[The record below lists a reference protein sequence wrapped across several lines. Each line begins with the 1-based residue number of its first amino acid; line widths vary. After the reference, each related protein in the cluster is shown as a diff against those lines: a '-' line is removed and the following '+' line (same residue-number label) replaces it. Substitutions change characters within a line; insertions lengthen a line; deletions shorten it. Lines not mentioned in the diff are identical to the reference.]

1 MRVNENLSKNG
12 IGVEVSEFSLSDL
25 TAENIDF
32 LRAKWVEYGLIVFPK
47 LPLSHDEFKDFALS
61 FGEFGD
67 DPFISSLPDYPNI
80 AEIKRSAKEKATPF
94 GGTWHSDWSFMKK
107 PPSATLLHSKIIPP
121 VGGNTLFANT
131 EKAFAALPDE
141 MKDKLR
147 NLKVIH
153 SAKIPYADDGFY
165 ALEKEERSMK
175 ILPSKEAKA
184 TFSHPMIK
192 IHPETKKECLFI
204 NPVYA
209 INIEDFS
216 EDESQELLWEL
227 YEHMIQDQFIYEHI
241 WNENMLI
248 MWDNRTVMHQATGGY
263 DGYDR
268 LLHRITLAAL

>member
-1 MRVNENLSKNG
+1 MRLSENLSKNG
-12 IGVEVSEFSLSDL
+12 IGVEVTDFSLADL
-25 TAENIDF
+25 TEENISF
-32 LRAKWVEYGLIVFPK
+32 LRSKWVEYGLIVFPK

-61 FGEFGD
+61 FGDFGD

-80 AEIKRSAKEKATPF
+80 AEIKRSANEQATPF

-131 EKAFAALPDE
+131 ERSFAALPEE
-141 MKDKLR
+141 MKNKVR

-184 TFSHPMIK
+184 TFSHPMVK
-192 IHPETKKECLFI
+192 IHPETNKECLFI
-204 NPVYA
+204 NPVYT
-209 INIEDFS
+209 INVEGFS
-216 EDESQELLWEL
+216 EDASQQLLWEL
-227 YEHMIQDQFIYEHI
+227 YEHMIQDQFVYEHV
-241 WNENMLI
+241 WNDDMLI

-268 LLHRITLAAL
+268 LLHRITLAAV

>member
-1 MRVNENLSKNG
+1 MRVSEDLSKNG
-12 IGVEVSEFSLSDL
+12 IGVKVSDFSLSDL
-25 TAENIDF
+25 TEKNISF
-32 LRAKWVEYGLIVFPK
+32 LRSKWVEYGLIVFPK

-61 FGEFGD
+61 FGDFGD

-80 AEIKRSAKEKATPF
+80 AEIKISANEKATPF

-131 EKAFAALPDE
+131 ERSFAALPE
-141 MKDKLR
+141 KMKNKLR

-165 ALEKEERSMK
+165 ALEKEKRSMK

-192 IHPETKKECLFI
+192 IHPETKKECMFI
-204 NPVYA
+204 NPVYT
-209 INIEDFS
+209 INIEGFS
-216 EDESQELLWEL
+216 EDESQQLLWEL
-227 YEHMIQDQFIYEHI
+227 YEHMIQDQFVYEHV
-241 WNENMLI
+241 WNEDMLI
-248 MWDNRTVMHQATGGY
+248 MWDNRTVMHQAMGGY

-268 LLHRITLAAL
+268 LLHRITLAAV

>member
-1 MRVNENLSKNG
+1 MRVSENLSKNG
-12 IGVEVSEFSLSDL
+12 IGVEVTDFSLSDL
-25 TAENIDF
+25 TEENISF
-32 LRAKWVEYGLIVFPK
+32 LRSKWVEYGLIVFPE

-61 FGEFGD
+61 FGDFGD

-80 AEIKRSAKEKATPF
+80 AEIKRSANEKATPF

-131 EKAFAALPDE
+131 ERSFAALPEE
-141 MKDKLR
+141 MKNKLR

-204 NPVYA
+204 NPVYT
-209 INIEDFS
+209 INIEGFS
-216 EDESQELLWEL
+216 EDESQQLLWEL
-227 YEHMIQDQFIYEHI
+227 YEHMIQDQFVYEHV
-241 WNENMLI
+241 WNADMLI

-263 DGYDR
+263 DGFDR
-268 LLHRITLAAL
+268 LLHRITLAAV

>member
-25 TAENIDF
+25 TAENIAF
-32 LRAKWVEYGLIVFPK
+32 LRSKWVEYGLIVFPK

-61 FGEFGD
+61 FGNFGD

-80 AEIKRSAKEKATPF
+80 AEIKRSANEKATPF

-131 EKAFAALPDE
+131 EKAFAALPE
-141 MKDKLR
+141 KMKDKLR

-204 NPVYA
+204 NPVYT
-209 INIEDFS
+209 INIEGFS
-216 EDESQELLWEL
+216 EDESQQLLWEL
-227 YEHMIQDQFIYEHI
+227 YEHMIQDQFVYEHV
-241 WNENMLI
+241 WKEDMLI

-263 DGYDR
+263 DGFDR
-268 LLHRITLAAL
+268 LLHRITLAAV

>member
-1 MRVNENLSKNG
+1 MRVSENLSKNG
-12 IGVEVSEFSLSDL
+12 IGVEVTDFSLTDL
-25 TAENIDF
+25 TRENISF
-32 LRAKWVEYGLIVFPK
+32 LRSKWVEYGLIVFPK

-61 FGEFGD
+61 FGDFGD
-67 DPFISSLPDYPNI
+67 DPFISSLQDYPNI
-80 AEIKRSAKEKATPF
+80 AEIKRSANEKATPF

-131 EKAFAALPDE
+131 EKSFAALPEE
-141 MKDKLR
+141 MKNKLR
-147 NLKVIH
+147 KLKVIH

-184 TFSHPMIK
+184 TFSHPMVK
-192 IHPETKKECLFI
+192 IHPETNKECLFI
-204 NPVYA
+204 NPVYT
-209 INIEDFS
+209 INVEGFS
-216 EDESQELLWEL
+216 DDESQQLLWEL
-227 YEHMIQDQFIYEHI
+227 YEHMIQDQFVYEHV
-241 WNENMLI
+241 WNEDMLI

-268 LLHRITLAAL
+268 LLHRITLAAV

>member
-1 MRVNENLSKNG
+1 MRVSEDLSKNG
-12 IGVEVSEFSLSDL
+12 IGVKVSDFSLSDL
-25 TAENIDF
+25 TEKNISF
-32 LRAKWVEYGLIVFPK
+32 LRSKWVEYGLIVFPK

-61 FGEFGD
+61 FGDFGD

-80 AEIKRSAKEKATPF
+80 AEIKRSANEKATPF

-131 EKAFAALPDE
+131 ERSFAALPE
-141 MKDKLR
+141 KMKNKLR

-165 ALEKEERSMK
+165 ALEKEKRSMK

-204 NPVYA
+204 NPVYT
-209 INIEDFS
+209 INIEGFS
-216 EDESQELLWEL
+216 EDESQQLLWEL
-227 YEHMIQDQFIYEHI
+227 YEHMIQDQFVYEHA
-241 WNENMLI
+241 WNEDMLI
-248 MWDNRTVMHQATGGY
+248 MWDNRTVMHQAMGGY

-268 LLHRITLAAL
+268 LLHRITLAAV

>member
-1 MRVNENLSKNG
+1 MRVSENLSKNG
-12 IGVEVSEFSLSDL
+12 IGVEVSDFSLADL
-25 TAENIDF
+25 TQENISF
-32 LRAKWVEYGLIVFPK
+32 LRSKWVEYGLIVFPK

-61 FGEFGD
+61 FGDFGD

-80 AEIKRSAKEKATPF
+80 AEIKRSANEKATPF

-131 EKAFAALPDE
+131 EKSFAALPED
-141 MKDKLR
+141 MKNRLR

-184 TFSHPMIK
+184 TFSHPMVK
-192 IHPETKKECLFI
+192 IHPETNKECLFI
-204 NPVYA
+204 NPVYT
-209 INIEDFS
+209 INIEGLS
-216 EDESQELLWEL
+216 EDESQQLLWEL
-227 YEHMIQDQFIYEHI
+227 YEHMIQDKFVYEHV
-241 WNENMLI
+241 WNQDMLI

-268 LLHRITLAAL
+268 LLHRITLAAV

>member
-1 MRVNENLSKNG
+1 MRVSENLSKNG
-12 IGVEVSEFSLSDL
+12 IGVEISDFSLSDL
-25 TAENIDF
+25 TTKNISF
-32 LRAKWVEYGLIVFPK
+32 LRSKWVEYGLIVFPK
-47 LPLSHDEFKDFALS
+47 LPLSHNEFKDFALS
-61 FGEFGD
+61 FGDFGD
-67 DPFISSLPDYPNI
+67 DPFISSLPDHPNI
-80 AEIKRSAKEKATPF
+80 AEIKRSANEKATPF

-131 EKAFAALPDE
+131 ERSFAALPED
-141 MKDKLR
+141 MKNKLR
-147 NLKVIH
+147 DLKVIH

-204 NPVYA
+204 NPVYT
-209 INIEDFS
+209 INIEGFS
-216 EDESQELLWEL
+216 EDESQQLLWEL
-227 YEHMIQDQFIYEHI
+227 YEHMIQDQFVYEHA
-241 WNENMLI
+241 WNEDMLI
-248 MWDNRTVMHQATGGY
+248 MWDNRTVMHQAMGGY

-268 LLHRITLAAL
+268 LLHRITLAAV

>member
-1 MRVNENLSKNG
+1 MRVSENLSKNG
-12 IGVEVSEFSLSDL
+12 IGVEVSDFSLADL
-25 TAENIDF
+25 TRENISF
-32 LRAKWVEYGLIVFPK
+32 LRSKWVEYGLIVFPK

-61 FGEFGD
+61 FGDFGD

-80 AEIKRSAKEKATPF
+80 AEIKRSANEKATPF

-131 EKAFAALPDE
+131 ERSFAALPEE
-141 MKDKLR
+141 MKNKLR

-184 TFSHPMIK
+184 TYSHPMVK
-192 IHPETKKECLFI
+192 IHPETNKECLFI
-204 NPVYA
+204 NPVYT
-209 INIEDFS
+209 INVEGFS
-216 EDESQELLWEL
+216 EDESQQLLWEL
-227 YEHMIQDQFIYEHI
+227 YEHMIQDKFVYEHV
-241 WNENMLI
+241 WNEDMLI
-248 MWDNRTVMHQATGGY
+248 MWDNRTIMHQAMGGY

-268 LLHRITLAAL
+268 LLHRITLAAV

>member
-1 MRVNENLSKNG
+1 MRVSENLSKNG
-12 IGVEVSEFSLSDL
+12 IGVEVSDFSLSDL
-25 TAENIDF
+25 TEKNISF
-32 LRAKWVEYGLIVFPK
+32 LRSKWVKYGLIVFPK

-61 FGEFGD
+61 FGDFGD

-80 AEIKRSAKEKATPF
+80 AEIKRSANEKATPF
-94 GGTWHSDWSFMKK
+94 GGTWHSDWSFMKR

-131 EKAFAALPDE
+131 ERSFAALPEE
-141 MKDKLR
+141 MKNKLR

-175 ILPSKEAKA
+175 ILSSKEAKA

-204 NPVYA
+204 NPVYT
-209 INIEDFS
+209 INIEGFS
-216 EDESQELLWEL
+216 EDESQQLLWDL
-227 YEHMIQDQFIYEHI
+227 YEHMIQDQFVYEHV
-241 WNENMLI
+241 WNEDMLI

-268 LLHRITLAAL
+268 LLHRITLAAV

>member
-1 MRVNENLSKNG
+1 MRLSENLSKNG
-12 IGVEVSEFSLSDL
+12 IGVEVSDFSLADL
-25 TAENIDF
+25 TRENISF
-32 LRAKWVEYGLIVFPK
+32 LRSKWVEYGLIVFPK

-61 FGEFGD
+61 FGDFGD

-80 AEIKRSAKEKATPF
+80 AEIKRSANEKATPF

-131 EKAFAALPDE
+131 EKSFAALPEE
-141 MKDKLR
+141 MKNKLR

-184 TFSHPMIK
+184 TFSHPMVK
-192 IHPETKKECLFI
+192 IHPETNKECLFI
-204 NPVYA
+204 NPVYT
-209 INIEDFS
+209 INIEGLS
-216 EDESQELLWEL
+216 EDESQQLLWEL
-227 YEHMIQDQFIYEHI
+227 YEHMIQEQFVYEHV
-241 WNENMLI
+241 WNEDMLI

-268 LLHRITLAAL
+268 LLHRITLAAV

>member
-1 MRVNENLSKNG
+1 MRVSENLSKNG
-12 IGVEVSEFSLSDL
+12 IGVEVSNFSLSDL
-25 TAENIDF
+25 TEENTSF
-32 LRAKWVEYGLIVFPK
+32 LRSKWVEYGLIVFPK

-61 FGEFGD
+61 FGNFGD

-80 AEIKRSAKEKATPF
+80 AEIKRSANEKATPF

-131 EKAFAALPDE
+131 EKSFAALPE
-141 MKDKLR
+141 KMKNKLR
-147 NLKVIH
+147 NLKIIH

-165 ALEKEERSMK
+165 ALENEERSMK

-204 NPVYA
+204 NPVYT
-209 INIEDFS
+209 INIEGFS

-227 YEHMIQDQFIYEHI
+227 YEHMTQDKFVYEHV
-241 WNENMLI
+241 WNEDMLI
-248 MWDNRTVMHQATGGY
+248 MWDNRTVMHQASGGY

-268 LLHRITLAAL
+268 LLHRITLAAV

>member
-1 MRVNENLSKNG
+1 MRVSENLSKNG
-12 IGVEVSEFSLSDL
+12 IGVEVSDFSLSDL
-25 TAENIDF
+25 TEENISF
-32 LRAKWVEYGLIVFPK
+32 LRSKWVEFGLIVFPK

-61 FGEFGD
+61 FGNFGD

-80 AEIKRSAKEKATPF
+80 AEIKRSANEKATPF

-131 EKAFAALPDE
+131 EKSFAALPE
-141 MKDKLR
+141 KMKNKLR

-204 NPVYA
+204 NPVYT
-209 INIEDFS
+209 INIEGFS

-227 YEHMIQDQFIYEHI
+227 YEHMTQDKFVYEHV
-241 WNENMLI
+241 WNEDMLI
-248 MWDNRTVMHQATGGY
+248 MWDNRTVMHQASGGY

-268 LLHRITLAAL
+268 LLHRITLAAV

>member
-25 TAENIDF
+25 TAENVAF
-32 LRAKWVEYGLIVFPK
+32 LRSKWVEYGLIVFPK

-61 FGEFGD
+61 FGNFGD

-80 AEIKRSAKEKATPF
+80 AEIKRSANEKATPF

-131 EKAFAALPDE
+131 ERSFAALSDG
-141 MKDKLR
+141 MKNKLR

-184 TFSHPMIK
+184 TCSHPMIK
-192 IHPETKKECLFI
+192 VHPETKKECLFI
-204 NPVYA
+204 NPVYT
-209 INIEDFS
+209 INIEGFS

-227 YEHMIQDQFIYEHI
+227 YEHMIQDKFVYEHV
-241 WNENMLI
+241 WKEDMLI
-248 MWDNRTVMHQATGGY
+248 MWDNRTVMHQASGGY
-263 DGYDR
+263 DGYER
-268 LLHRITLAAL
+268 LLHRITLAAV

>member
-1 MRVNENLSKNG
+1 MRLSENLSKNG
-12 IGVEVSEFSLSDL
+12 IGVEVSDFSLADL
-25 TAENIDF
+25 TRENISF
-32 LRAKWVEYGLIVFPK
+32 LRSKWVEYGLIVFPK
-47 LPLSHDEFKDFALS
+47 LSLSHDEFKDFALS
-61 FGEFGD
+61 FGDFGD

-80 AEIKRSAKEKATPF
+80 AEIKRSANEKATPF

-131 EKAFAALPDE
+131 EKSFAALPEE
-141 MKDKLR
+141 MKNKLR

-184 TFSHPMIK
+184 TFSHPMVK
-192 IHPETKKECLFI
+192 IHPETNKECLFI
-204 NPVYA
+204 NPVYT
-209 INIEDFS
+209 INIEGFS
-216 EDESQELLWEL
+216 EDESQQLLWEL
-227 YEHMIQDQFIYEHI
+227 YEHMIQEQFVYEHV
-241 WNENMLI
+241 WNEDMLI

-268 LLHRITLAAL
+268 LLHRITLAAV

>member
-25 TAENIDF
+25 TAENIAF

-204 NPVYA
+204 NPVYT
-209 INIEDFS
+209 INIEDLS
-216 EDESQELLWEL
+216 EDESQQLLWEL
-227 YEHMIQDQFIYEHI
+227 YEHMIQDQFIYEHV

>member
-1 MRVNENLSKNG
+1 MRVSENLSKNG
-12 IGVEVSEFSLSDL
+12 IGVEVTDFSLSDL
-25 TAENIDF
+25 TEENISF
-32 LRAKWVEYGLIVFPK
+32 LRSKWVEYGLIVFPK

-61 FGEFGD
+61 FGDFGD

-80 AEIKRSAKEKATPF
+80 AEIKRSANEKATPF

-131 EKAFAALPDE
+131 ERSFAALPEE
-141 MKDKLR
+141 MKNKLR

-184 TFSHPMIK
+184 TFSHPMVK
-192 IHPETKKECLFI
+192 IHPETNKECLFI
-204 NPVYA
+204 NPVYT
-209 INIEDFS
+209 INIEGLS
-216 EDESQELLWEL
+216 EDESQQLLWEL
-227 YEHMIQDQFIYEHI
+227 YEHMIQDKFVYEHV
-241 WNENMLI
+241 WNQDMLI

-268 LLHRITLAAL
+268 LLHRITLAAV

>member
-1 MRVNENLSKNG
+1 MRVSENLSKNG
-12 IGVEVSEFSLSDL
+12 IGVEVTDFSLSDL
-25 TAENIDF
+25 TEENISF
-32 LRAKWVEYGLIVFPK
+32 LRSKWVEYGLIVFPK

-61 FGEFGD
+61 FGDFGD

-80 AEIKRSAKEKATPF
+80 AEIKRSANEKATPF

-131 EKAFAALPDE
+131 ERSFAALPEE
-141 MKDKLR
+141 MKNKLR

-184 TFSHPMIK
+184 TYSHPMVK
-192 IHPETKKECLFI
+192 IHPETNKECLFI
-204 NPVYA
+204 NPVYT
-209 INIEDFS
+209 INIEGFS
-216 EDESQELLWEL
+216 EDESQQLLWEL
-227 YEHMIQDQFIYEHI
+227 YEHMIQDKFVYEHV
-241 WNENMLI
+241 WNEDMLI

-268 LLHRITLAAL
+268 LLHRITLAAV

>member
-1 MRVNENLSKNG
+1 MKVSENLSKNG
-12 IGVEVSEFSLSDL
+12 IGVEVTDFSLSDL
-25 TAENIDF
+25 TEENISF
-32 LRAKWVEYGLIVFPK
+32 LRSKWVEYGLIVFPK
-47 LPLSHDEFKDFALS
+47 LPLSHDEYKDFALS
-61 FGEFGD
+61 FGDFGD

-80 AEIKRSAKEKATPF
+80 AEIKRSANEKATPF

-131 EKAFAALPDE
+131 EKSFAALPE
-141 MKDKLR
+141 KMKNRLR

-184 TFSHPMIK
+184 TFSHPMVK
-192 IHPETKKECLFI
+192 IHPETNKECLFI
-204 NPVYA
+204 NPVYT
-209 INIEDFS
+209 INIEGLS
-216 EDESQELLWEL
+216 EDESQQLLWEL
-227 YEHMIQDQFIYEHI
+227 YEHMIQEQFVYEHV
-241 WNENMLI
+241 WNEDMLI

-268 LLHRITLAAL
+268 LLHRITLAAV

>member
-1 MRVNENLSKNG
+1 MRVSENLSKNG
-12 IGVEVSEFSLSDL
+12 IGVEVSEFSLTDL
-25 TAENIDF
+25 TEENISF
-32 LRAKWVEYGLIVFPK
+32 LRSKWIEYGLIVFPK
-47 LPLSHDEFKDFALS
+47 LPLSHDEFKEFALS
-61 FGEFGD
+61 FGNFGD

-80 AEIKRSAKEKATPF
+80 AEIKRSANEKATPF

-121 VGGNTLFANT
+121 VGGNTIFANT
-131 EKAFAALPDE
+131 EKAFAALPEE
-141 MKDKLR
+141 MKNKLR
-147 NLKVIH
+147 SLKVIH

-184 TFSHPMIK
+184 SYSHPMIK

-204 NPVYA
+204 NPVYT
-209 INIEDFS
+209 INIEDLS
-216 EDESQELLWEL
+216 EDASQQLLWEL
-227 YEHMIQDQFIYEHI
+227 YEHMIQDQFVYEHV
-241 WNENMLI
+241 WNEDMLI

-268 LLHRITLAAL
+268 LLHRITLAAV

>member
-25 TAENIDF
+25 TAENIAF

-204 NPVYA
+204 NPVYT
-209 INIEDFS
+209 INIEGFS
-216 EDESQELLWEL
+216 EDESQQLLWEL
-227 YEHMIQDQFIYEHI
+227 YEHMIQDQFIYEHV

>member
-1 MRVNENLSKNG
+1 MRLSENLSKNG
-12 IGVEVSEFSLSDL
+12 IGVEVSDFSLADL
-25 TAENIDF
+25 TRENISF
-32 LRAKWVEYGLIVFPK
+32 LRSKWVKYGLIVFPK

-61 FGEFGD
+61 FGDFGD

-80 AEIKRSAKEKATPF
+80 AEIKRSANEKATPF

-131 EKAFAALPDE
+131 EKSFAALPE
-141 MKDKLR
+141 KMKNRLR

-184 TFSHPMIK
+184 TYSHPMVK
-192 IHPETKKECLFI
+192 IHPETNKECLFI
-204 NPVYA
+204 NPVYT
-209 INIEDFS
+209 INIEGFS
-216 EDESQELLWEL
+216 EDESQQLLWEL
-227 YEHMIQDQFIYEHI
+227 YEHMIQEQFVYEHV
-241 WNENMLI
+241 WNEDMLI

-268 LLHRITLAAL
+268 LLHRITLAAV

>member
-25 TAENIDF
+25 TAENIAF
-32 LRAKWVEYGLIVFPK
+32 LRAKWVKYGLIVFPK

-131 EKAFAALPDE
+131 EKAFAALPGE

-204 NPVYA
+204 NPVYT
-209 INIEDFS
+209 INIEGFS
-216 EDESQELLWEL
+216 EDESQQLLWEL
-227 YEHMIQDQFIYEHI
+227 YEHMIQDQFIYEHV

>member
-1 MRVNENLSKNG
+1 MRVSENLSKNG
-12 IGVEVSEFSLSDL
+12 IGVEVTDFSLADL
-25 TAENIDF
+25 TRENISF
-32 LRAKWVEYGLIVFPK
+32 LRSKWVDYGLIVFPM

-61 FGEFGD
+61 FGVFGD

-80 AEIKRSAKEKATPF
+80 AEIKRSANEKATPF

-131 EKAFAALPDE
+131 EKSFAALPEE
-141 MKDKLR
+141 MKNKLR
-147 NLKVIH
+147 KLKVIH

-184 TFSHPMIK
+184 TFSHPMVK
-192 IHPETKKECLFI
+192 IHPETNKECLFI
-204 NPVYA
+204 NPVYT
-209 INIEDFS
+209 INIEGFS
-216 EDESQELLWEL
+216 EDESQQLLWEL
-227 YEHMIQDQFIYEHI
+227 YEHMIQDKFVYEHI
-241 WNENMLI
+241 WNEDMLI
-248 MWDNRTVMHQATGGY
+248 MWDNRTVMHQAMGGY

-268 LLHRITLAAL
+268 LLHRITLAAV

>member
-1 MRVNENLSKNG
+1 MRLSENLSKNG
-12 IGVEVSEFSLSDL
+12 IGVEVSDFSLADL
-25 TAENIDF
+25 TRENISF
-32 LRAKWVEYGLIVFPK
+32 LRSKWVEYGLIVFPK
-47 LPLSHDEFKDFALS
+47 LSLSHDEFKDFALS
-61 FGEFGD
+61 FGDFGD

-80 AEIKRSAKEKATPF
+80 AEIKRSANEKATPF

-131 EKAFAALPDE
+131 EKSFAALPEE
-141 MKDKLR
+141 MKNKLR

-184 TFSHPMIK
+184 TYSHPMVK
-192 IHPETKKECLFI
+192 IHPETNKECLFI
-204 NPVYA
+204 NPVYT
-209 INIEDFS
+209 INIEGFS
-216 EDESQELLWEL
+216 EDESQQLLWEL
-227 YEHMIQDQFIYEHI
+227 YEHMIQEQFVYEHV
-241 WNENMLI
+241 WNEDMLI

-268 LLHRITLAAL
+268 LLHRITLAAV

>member
-1 MRVNENLSKNG
+1 MRVSENLSKNG
-12 IGVEVSEFSLSDL
+12 IGVEVSDFSLSDL
-25 TAENIDF
+25 TEENISF
-32 LRAKWVEYGLIVFPK
+32 LRSKWVEYGLIVFPK

-61 FGEFGD
+61 FGNFGD

-80 AEIKRSAKEKATPF
+80 AEIKRSANEKATPF

-131 EKAFAALPDE
+131 EKSFAALPE
-141 MKDKLR
+141 KMKNKLR

-204 NPVYA
+204 NPVYT
-209 INIEDFS
+209 INIESFS

-227 YEHMIQDQFIYEHI
+227 YEHMTQDKFVYEHV
-241 WNENMLI
+241 WNEDMLI

-268 LLHRITLAAL
+268 LLHRITLAAI

>member
-1 MRVNENLSKNG
+1 MRVSENLSKNG
-12 IGVEVSEFSLSDL
+12 IGVAVTDFSLADL
-25 TAENIDF
+25 TEENISF
-32 LRAKWVEYGLIVFPK
+32 LRSKWVEYGLIVFPK
-47 LPLSHDEFKDFALS
+47 LPLSHDEFKNFALS
-61 FGEFGD
+61 FGDFGD

-80 AEIKRSAKEKATPF
+80 AEIKRSANEKATPF

-131 EKAFAALPDE
+131 ERSFAALPEE
-141 MKDKLR
+141 MKNKLR

-184 TFSHPMIK
+184 TFSHPMVK
-192 IHPETKKECLFI
+192 IHPETNKECLFI
-204 NPVYA
+204 NPVYT
-209 INIEDFS
+209 INIEGFS
-216 EDESQELLWEL
+216 EDESQQLLWEL
-227 YEHMIQDQFIYEHI
+227 YEHMIQEQFVYEHV
-241 WNENMLI
+241 WNEDMLI

-268 LLHRITLAAL
+268 LLHRITLAAV

>member
-1 MRVNENLSKNG
+1 MRLSENLSKNG
-12 IGVEVSEFSLSDL
+12 IGVEVSDFSLADL
-25 TAENIDF
+25 TRENISF
-32 LRAKWVEYGLIVFPK
+32 LRSKWVEYGLIVFPK

-61 FGEFGD
+61 FGDFGD

-80 AEIKRSAKEKATPF
+80 AEIKRSANEKATPF

-131 EKAFAALPDE
+131 EKSFAALPE
-141 MKDKLR
+141 KMKNRLR

-184 TFSHPMIK
+184 TYSHPMVK
-192 IHPETKKECLFI
+192 IHPETNKVCLFI
-204 NPVYA
+204 NPVYT
-209 INIEDFS
+209 INIEGFS
-216 EDESQELLWEL
+216 EDESQQLLWEL
-227 YEHMIQDQFIYEHI
+227 YEHMIQEQFVYEHV
-241 WNENMLI
+241 WNEDMLI

-268 LLHRITLAAL
+268 LLHRITLAAV

>member
-1 MRVNENLSKNG
+1 MRVSENLSKNG
-12 IGVEVSEFSLSDL
+12 IGVEVSDFSLADL
-25 TAENIDF
+25 TRENISF
-32 LRAKWVEYGLIVFPK
+32 LRSKWVEYGLIVFPK

-61 FGEFGD
+61 FGDFGD

-80 AEIKRSAKEKATPF
+80 AEIKRSANEKATPF

-131 EKAFAALPDE
+131 EKSFAALPED
-141 MKDKLR
+141 MKNRLR

-165 ALEKEERSMK
+165 ALEKEERTMK

-184 TFSHPMIK
+184 TFSHPMVK
-192 IHPETKKECLFI
+192 IHPETNKECLFI
-204 NPVYA
+204 NPVYT
-209 INIEDFS
+209 INIEGLS
-216 EDESQELLWEL
+216 EDESQQLLWEL
-227 YEHMIQDQFIYEHI
+227 YEHMIQDKFVYEHV
-241 WNENMLI
+241 WNEDMLI

-268 LLHRITLAAL
+268 LLHRITLAAV

>member
-1 MRVNENLSKNG
+1 MRVSEDLSKNG
-12 IGVEVSEFSLSDL
+12 IGVKVSDFSLSDL
-25 TAENIDF
+25 TEKNISF
-32 LRAKWVEYGLIVFPK
+32 LRSKWVEYGLIVFPK

-61 FGEFGD
+61 FGDFGD

-80 AEIKRSAKEKATPF
+80 AEIKRSANEKATPF

-131 EKAFAALPDE
+131 ERSFAALPE
-141 MKDKLR
+141 KMKNKLR

-165 ALEKEERSMK
+165 ALEKEKRSMK

-192 IHPETKKECLFI
+192 IHPETKKECMFI
-204 NPVYA
+204 NPVYT
-209 INIEDFS
+209 INIEGFS
-216 EDESQELLWEL
+216 EDESQQLLWEL
-227 YEHMIQDQFIYEHI
+227 YEHMIQDQFIYEHV
-241 WNENMLI
+241 WNEDMLI
-248 MWDNRTVMHQATGGY
+248 MWDNRTVMHQAMGGY

-268 LLHRITLAAL
+268 LLHRITLAAV

>member
-1 MRVNENLSKNG
+1 MRLSENLSKNG
-12 IGVEVSEFSLSDL
+12 IGVEVSDFSLADL
-25 TAENIDF
+25 TRENISF
-32 LRAKWVEYGLIVFPK
+32 LRSKWVEYGLIVFPK

-61 FGEFGD
+61 FGDFGD

-80 AEIKRSAKEKATPF
+80 AEIKRSANEKATPF

-131 EKAFAALPDE
+131 ERSFAALPEE
-141 MKDKLR
+141 MKNKLR

-184 TFSHPMIK
+184 TFSHPMVK
-192 IHPETKKECLFI
+192 IHPETNKECLFI
-204 NPVYA
+204 NPVYT
-209 INIEDFS
+209 INVEGFS
-216 EDESQELLWEL
+216 EDESQQLLWEL
-227 YEHMIQDQFIYEHI
+227 YEHMIKDQFVYEHV
-241 WNENMLI
+241 WSDDMLI

-263 DGYDR
+263 DGFDR
-268 LLHRITLAAL
+268 LLHRITLAAV

>member
-1 MRVNENLSKNG
+1 MRVSENLSKNG
-12 IGVEVSEFSLSDL
+12 IGVEVSDFSLSDL
-25 TAENIDF
+25 TEENISF
-32 LRAKWVEYGLIVFPK
+32 LRSKWVEYGLIVFPK

-61 FGEFGD
+61 FGNFGD

-80 AEIKRSAKEKATPF
+80 AEIKRNANEKATPF

-131 EKAFAALPDE
+131 EKSFAALPE
-141 MKDKLR
+141 KMKNKLR

-204 NPVYA
+204 NPVYT
-209 INIEDFS
+209 INIEGFS

-227 YEHMIQDQFIYEHI
+227 YEHMTQDKFVYEHV
-241 WNENMLI
+241 WNEDMLI
-248 MWDNRTVMHQATGGY
+248 MWDNRTVMHQASGGY

-268 LLHRITLAAL
+268 LLHRITLAAV

>member
-204 NPVYA
+204 NPVYT
-209 INIEDFS
+209 INIEGFS
-216 EDESQELLWEL
+216 EDESQQLLWEL
-227 YEHMIQDQFIYEHI
+227 YEHMIQDQFIYEHV

-268 LLHRITLAAL
+268 LLPRITLAAL

>member
-1 MRVNENLSKNG
+1 MRVSENLSKNG
-12 IGVEVSEFSLSDL
+12 IGVEVSDFSLSDL
-25 TAENIDF
+25 TEENISF
-32 LRAKWVEYGLIVFPK
+32 LRSKWVEYGLIVFPK

-61 FGEFGD
+61 FGNFGD

-80 AEIKRSAKEKATPF
+80 AEIKRSANEKATPF

-131 EKAFAALPDE
+131 EKSFAALPE
-141 MKDKLR
+141 KMKNKLR

-204 NPVYA
+204 NPVYT
-209 INIEDFS
+209 INIEGFS

-227 YEHMIQDQFIYEHI
+227 YEHMTQDKFVYEHV
-241 WNENMLI
+241 WSEDMLI
-248 MWDNRTVMHQATGGY
+248 MWDNRTVMHQASGGY

-268 LLHRITLAAL
+268 LLHRITLAAV

>member
-1 MRVNENLSKNG
+1 MRVSENLSKNG
-12 IGVEVSEFSLSDL
+12 IGVEVTDFSLADL
-25 TAENIDF
+25 TEENISF
-32 LRAKWVEYGLIVFPK
+32 LRSKWVEYGLIVFPK

-61 FGEFGD
+61 FGDFGD

-80 AEIKRSAKEKATPF
+80 AEIKRSANEKATPF

-131 EKAFAALPDE
+131 EKSFAALPED
-141 MKDKLR
+141 MKKRLR

-184 TFSHPMIK
+184 TFSHPMVK
-192 IHPETKKECLFI
+192 IHPETNKECLFI
-204 NPVYA
+204 NPVYT
-209 INIEDFS
+209 INIEGLS
-216 EDESQELLWEL
+216 EDESQQLLWEL
-227 YEHMIQDQFIYEHI
+227 YEHMIQEQFVYEHV
-241 WNENMLI
+241 WNEDMLI

-268 LLHRITLAAL
+268 LLHRITLAAV